1 MARRNFSRSTFDS
14 INLTPLIDTLFF
26 LLIIFMITAP
36 LLEYSIDVSP
46 PAMNA
51 DKVDPNDMK
60 NAKTINIK
68 SDGSIIFDQQTVTE
82 DDLIR
87 QLYLYKDDPDVRV
100 YLRAD
105 ANVVYGQVI
114 HILQQVKNSG
124 FSNIFLIT
132 SEEPANK

>member
-26 LLIIFMITAP
+26 LLIIFMVTAP
-36 LLEYSIDVSP
+36 LLEYSMDVSP

-51 DKVDPNDMK
+51 DEMDPRDMK

-68 SDGSIIFDQQTVTE
+68 ADGTIIFDQTAVSQDE
-82 DDLIR
+82 LIR
-87 QLYLYKDDPDVRV
+87 QLYRYINDPDVKV

-105 ANVVYGQVI
+105 SEVKYGSVIQV
-114 HILQQVKNSG
+114 LQQVKNSG

-132 SEEPANK
+132 AEESSN

>member
-26 LLIIFMITAP
+26 LLIIFMVTAP
-36 LLEYSIDVSP
+36 LLEYSMDVSP

-51 DKVDPNDMK
+51 DEIDPRDMK

-68 SDGSIIFDQQTVTE
+68 ADGTIIFDQSAVTQDE
-82 DDLIR
+82 LIR
-87 QLYLYKDDPDVRV
+87 QLYRYINDPDVKV

-105 ANVVYGQVI
+105 SEVKYGSVIQV
-114 HILQQVKNSG
+114 LQQVKNSG

-132 SEEPANK
+132 AEESSK

>member
-26 LLIIFMITAP
+26 LLIIFMVTAP
-36 LLEYSIDVSP
+36 LLEYSMDVSP

-51 DKVDPNDMK
+51 DEIDPRDMK

-68 SDGSIIFDQQTVTE
+68 ADGTIIFDQTAVSQDE
-82 DDLIR
+82 LIR
-87 QLYLYKDDPDVRV
+87 QLYRYINDPDVKV

-105 ANVVYGQVI
+105 SEVKYGSVIQV
-114 HILQQVKNSG
+114 LQQVKNSG

-132 SEEPANK
+132 AEESSK

>member
-26 LLIIFMITAP
+26 LLIIFMVTAP
-36 LLEYSIDVSP
+36 LLEYSMDVSP

-51 DKVDPNDMK
+51 DEMDPREMK

-68 SDGSIIFDQQTVTE
+68 ADGTIIFDQTAVSQDE
-82 DDLIR
+82 LIR
-87 QLYLYKDDPDVRV
+87 QLYRYINDPDVKV

-105 ANVVYGQVI
+105 SEVKYGSVIQV
-114 HILQQVKNSG
+114 LQQVKNSG

-132 SEEPANK
+132 AEESSN

>member
-26 LLIIFMITAP
+26 LLIIFMVTAP
-36 LLEYSIDVSP
+36 LLEYSMDVSP

-51 DKVDPNDMK
+51 DEIDPRDMK

-68 SDGSIIFDQQTVTE
+68 ADGTIIFDQTAVSQDE
-82 DDLIR
+82 LIR
-87 QLYLYKDDPDVRV
+87 QLYRYINDPDVKV

-105 ANVVYGQVI
+105 SEVKYGSVIQV
-114 HILQQVKNSG
+114 LQQVKSSG

-132 SEEPANK
+132 AEESSK

>member
-26 LLIIFMITAP
+26 LLIIFMVTAP
-36 LLEYSIDVSP
+36 LLEYSMDVSP

-51 DKVDPNDMK
+51 DEMDPRDMK

-68 SDGSIIFDQQTVTE
+68 ADGTIIFDQTAVSQDE
-82 DDLIR
+82 LIR
-87 QLYLYKDDPDVRV
+87 QLYRYINDPDVKV

-105 ANVVYGQVI
+105 SEVKYGSVIQV
-114 HILQQVKNSG
+114 LQQVKNSG

-132 SEEPANK
+132 AEESSK

>member
-26 LLIIFMITAP
+26 LLIIFMVTAP
-36 LLEYSIDVSP
+36 LLEYSMDVSP

-51 DKVDPNDMK
+51 DEIDPRDMK

-68 SDGSIIFDQQTVTE
+68 ADGTIIFDQTAVTQDE
-82 DDLIR
+82 LIR
-87 QLYLYKDDPDVRV
+87 QLYRYINDPDVKV

-105 ANVVYGQVI
+105 SEVKYGSVIQV
-114 HILQQVKNSG
+114 LQQVKNSG

-132 SEEPANK
+132 AEESSN